1 MVDQS
6 CPAVAGSARN
16 YRFTALIIAGALF
29 MEQLDATVL
38 TTALPGMA
46 ADFGVSV
53 LHMSV
58 ALTSYLIALAVFI
71 PASGFVADRFGSR
84 NVFAAAMA
92 LFALGSAACAL
103 TTSLPMLVAARLVQ
117 GLGGAMMMPVGR
129 LVLLQSVEKRDF
141 VAAMAWMTVPGLLG
155 PMAGPVV
162 GGFFTTYLSWHW
174 AFYINLPLAAVGI
187 VAAFSIID
195 DVRSPTPGR
204 FDAFGFAL
212 SGAALASLVFGLE
225 MLSRRSGSDLLAAGL
240 MVAGLGLGIAY
251 GLHARHHARPILDLS
266 LLKVSTYA
274 ASVYGGSLTRIAGG
288 ALPFLL
294 PLMMQ
299 TGFGMSAAESGL
311 ITFASAGGAFAMKI
325 VARPILRRFG
335 FRATMVWNAV
345 LSALLIGLIGA
356 FRPDWPLALIYLVL
370 IAAGFFQSLQFT
382 ACNTVAYTDLP
393 RDRMSAATSLYTTIQ
408 QLVLSLGV
416 CIATAVLAGAVAM
429 DGRTADQL
437 TLPDFTIA
445 FATVAAFALSGA
457 LFYARMRPDAGA
469 DMSGH
474 RPKRKPRP

>member
-1 MVDQS
+1 MANQS
-6 CPAVAGSARN
+6 CPAVPGTARN
-16 YRFTALIIAGALF
+16 YRLTALIIAGALF

-84 NVFAAAMA
+84 NVFAAAMV

-155 PMAGPVV
+155 PMVGPVV

-174 AFYINLPLAAVGI
+174 AFYINLPMAAVGVI
-187 VAAFSIID
+187 AAFSVIE
-195 DVRSPTPGR
+195 DVRSPAPGR
-204 FDAFGFAL
+204 FDGIGFVL

-225 MLSRRSGSDLLAAGL
+225 TLSRRTGSDLLAASL
-240 MVAGLGLGIAY
+240 VMAGIGFGIAY
-251 GLHARHHARPILDLS
+251 AVHARHHVRPILDLT

-311 ITFASAGGAFAMKI
+311 ITFAAAGGSFAMKI

-335 FRATMVWNAV
+335 FRSTMVWNAV
-345 LSALLIGLIGA
+345 LSALLIALIGA
-356 FRPDWPLALIYLVL
+356 FRPGWPLPVLYLVL

-393 RDRMSAATSLYTTIQ
+393 RARMSAATSLYTTIQ
-408 QLVLSLGV
+408 QMVLSLGV
-416 CIATAVLAGAVAM
+416 CTATGVLAAAVAL
-429 DGRTADQL
+429 DGRTAEQL
-437 TLPDFTIA
+437 VPADFTAA
-445 FATVAAFALSGA
+445 FVAVAAFAMAGT
-457 LFYARMRPDAGA
+457 LFYARMPADAGA

-474 RPKRKPRP
+474 RPKQKRRA